1 MFNDTALNNLRKSL
15 EITLTFFII
24 LIISVLFFVV
34 AASSQ
39 AASQINENATLQ
51 QNATPYQVAKSLYN
65 FTESRYRSEV
75 SFWHTFFNSIGFS
88 FLIIPLSF
96 AWIFVVTSY
105 LVESR
110 KTQFYL
116 FWATTLFI
124 AFSLAGA
131 LNILLT
137 YANYYSAK
145 LLLIVFIVVEIWF
158 ILTYGKIFL
167 LIRKYK

>member
-1 MFNDTALNNLRKSL
+1 MFNDTALNNIRKSL

-24 LIISVLFFVV
+24 LIISILLFAV

-39 AASQINENATLQ
+39 AALQINATLQ

-65 FTESRYRSEV
+65 FTESQYKSEV
-75 SFWHTFFNSIGFS
+75 SFWHTFFNSIS
-88 FLIIPLSF
+88 FLILIIPLSF
-96 AWIFVVTSY
+96 AWVSVVTSY

-110 KTQFYL
+110 KNQLYL
-116 FWATTLFI
+116 LLATTLFI

-131 LNILLT
+131 LSILLT
-137 YANYYSAK
+137 YANYYPQK
-145 LLLIVFIVVEIWF
+145 LLLIISIAVEMWF

>member
-1 MFNDTALNNLRKSL
+1 MFNDTALNNIRKSL

-24 LIISVLFFVV
+24 LIISILLFVV

-39 AASQINENATLQ
+39 AALQINATLQ

-65 FTESRYRSEV
+65 FTESQYEHEV
-75 SFWHTFFNSIGFS
+75 LFWHTFFNSIGFLI
-88 FLIIPLSF
+88 LIISLSF
-96 AWIFVVTSY
+96 AWISIVTSY

-110 KTQFYL
+110 KKQLYL
-116 FWATTLFI
+116 LLATTAFI

-131 LNILLT
+131 LNILST
-137 YANYYSAK
+137 YANYYPQK
-145 LLLIVFIVVEIWF
+145 LLLIISIAVEIWF
-158 ILTYGKIFL
+158 IFTYGKIFY